1 MTVFNQPGFIS
12 ITFISQLSNVTHGP
26 LVSNVYPCDNEIDTR
41 SGWVQKNPSFTD
53 IIILYCYFLCNMLC
67 LIGTK
72 Q

>member
-41 SGWVQKNPSFTD
+41 SGWVQKKPHLQIVLFFIVIFYAT
-53 IIILYCYFLCNMLC
+53 YYV
-67 LIGTK
+67 
-72 Q
+72 